1 MNRFFRMLFAALLF
15 ISAVSALGYVRH
27 VAAAGTVTV
36 YPFPASLASNS
47 DFQVWVE
54 NTPSPVWTAPG
65 AAATPKAVTSFAF
78 TGTVTVKVQYKS
90 NFTTAKIM
98 PSQYGVTYTKP
109 AANQL
114 QFTLSDYKKSKIIIR
129 IDDDPNKEL
138 FLFGDPPVATPPAG
152 ATIYQAGAHYPA
164 NHELTMQDNQT
175 IFLMPGAVLHAR
187 IDTASNSNLK
197 ILGPGIVVAYDTG
210 VNPNESPFENNMVF
224 YKSNNVELRDFI
236 LVRSFNDNLIHQL
249 VVRNTD
255 NVTID
260 NVKVI
265 SDARCSDGL
274 SLGGNNGVDVKN
286 FFSVSGDNNLV
297 IGWWGK
303 TDNVTIDNYIAYF
316 PEHAGIA
323 QTSAIFAQG
332 IEGTKPGE
340 DTSSIGTVRI
350 KNFYAIKQ
358 TNVLGSIWGKIQD
371 NIDNFTIENLYTEP
385 NSTRDNLLYFD
396 LNVSSN
402 KNFNLKNVFFDKNAG
417 GYLSDKYYV
426 RFDNVFYNG
435 NLVANSSAANV
446 TGAGKVQVLNG
457 TSWKHYEFEN
467 GQLNGPIA
475 VNKNYASFGKAV
487 AVMNSIGS
495 SAEVTV
501 DVPVTGDYTLDIAYA
516 NGSGTDAAQ
525 SVYVNGTYKFQVAFP
540 KTNAGWDQSST
551 SWKKV
556 SGIGTVSLQA
566 GTNKI
571 KIQKDTNDYA
581 ADLDYL
587 EVTFK
592 PIHVEME
599 TGTVGGG
606 AQIASKNYAS
616 GQKAVAVM
624 DAVGSYINLTVT
636 VPTAGNYQ
644 MDLRYAN
651 GTATNATRNVYA
663 NGVFQFSAN
672 LPTTGSWDTATS
684 WVNLTNAGTVN
695 LQAGTNNIRIQTDA
709 NNVSTSDFDYLEL
722 HL

>member
-1 MNRFFRMLFAALLF
+1 MLFLSFLLALT
-15 ISAVSALGYVRH
+15 VGYVQH
-27 VAAAGTVTV
+27 AEAAGTSTV

-54 NTPSPVWTAPG
+54 NTSSPVWTAPG
-65 AAATPKAVTSFAF
+65 MAATPKAVTSFAF

-90 NFTTAKIM
+90 NFTSANIM
-98 PSQYGVTYTKP
+98 PSQYGITYTKP

-114 QFTLSDYKKSKIIIR
+114 QFTLNDYKKSKIIIR
-129 IDDDPNKEL
+129 IDNDPNKEL

-152 ATIYQAGAHYPA
+152 ATVYQAGAHYPA

-187 IDTASNSNLK
+187 IDTANNSNLK

-210 VNPNESPFENNMVF
+210 VNPNESEFENNMVF

-236 LVRSFNDNLIHQL
+236 LVRNFNDNLIHQL

-255 NVTID
+255 NVSID

-350 KNFYAIKQ
+350 TNFYAIKQ

-385 NSTRDNLLYFD
+385 GSTRDNLLYFD

-402 KNFNLKNVFFDKNAG
+402 KNFNLKNVYFDKTTG

-426 RFDNVFYNG
+426 RFDNVYYKG
-435 NLVANSSAANV
+435 NLVANTSTANV
-446 TGAGKVQVLNG
+446 TGSGKVQVLNG
-457 TSWKHYEFEN
+457 TSGKHYEFEN

-475 VNKNYASFGKAV
+475 ANKNYASFGKAV
-487 AVMNSIGS
+487 AVMNSVGS
-495 SAEVTV
+495 FAEVTI
-501 DVPVTGDYTLDIAYA
+501 DVPVAGDYILDIAYA
-516 NGSGTDAAQ
+516 NGSGADAAQ
-525 SVYVNGTYKFQVAFP
+525 SVYVNGIYKFQASFP
-540 KTNAGWDQSST
+540 KTNAGWDQSAS
-551 SWKKV
+551 SWKKL
-556 SGIGTVSLQA
+556 SGVGTVNLQA

-571 KIQKDTNDYA
+571 KIQKDSNDIYT
-581 ADLDYL
+581 ADLDFL
-587 EVTFK
+587 EVNFK

-606 AQIASKNYAS
+606 ALIVNKNYAS
-616 GQKAVAVM
+616 GLKAVGVM
-624 DAVGSYINLTVT
+624 DAVGSYVNLTVN
-636 VPTAGNYQ
+636 VPSTGNYKV
-644 MDLRYAN
+644 DFRYAN
-651 GTATNATRNVYA
+651 GTATDATKNVYA

-684 WVNLTNAGTVN
+684 WVNLTHAGTLA
-695 LQAGTNNIRIQTDA
+695 LQAGTNTIRIQTDA
-709 NNVSTSDFDYLEL
+709 SNVSTSDFDYLEL